1 MKKRKSEIKLLLTLR
16 KTAIRTSQKEQG
28 MFDGRFVTKTE
39 QSKKVYSR
47 KAKHNN
53 RYEEI

>member
-28 MFDGRFVTKTE
+28 MFDGRFVTRAE
-39 QSKKVYSR
+39 QSQKVYSR
-47 KAKHNN
+47 KKKHT
-53 RYEEI
+53 RRDDV

>member
-1 MKKRKSEIKLLLTLR
+1 MKKRKSEIKILLKLR

-28 MFDGRFVTKTE
+28 MFDGRFVTRTE

-53 RYEEI
+53 RNEEI

>member
-1 MKKRKSEIKLLLTLR
+1 MKKRKSEIKILLKLR

-28 MFDGRFVTKTE
+28 MFDGRFVTRTE

-47 KAKHNN
+47 KAKHA
-53 RYEEI
+53 RDHKDL

>member
-1 MKKRKSEIKLLLTLR
+1 MKRRKSEIKILLKLR
-16 KTAIRTSQKEQG
+16 KTAIRTSQKELG
-28 MFDGRFVTKTE
+28 MFDGRFVTRTE

>member
-28 MFDGRFVTKTE
+28 MFDGRFVTRVE
-39 QSKKVYSR
+39 QSQKVYSR
-47 KAKHNN
+47 KKKHAGRNDV
-53 RYEEI
+53 